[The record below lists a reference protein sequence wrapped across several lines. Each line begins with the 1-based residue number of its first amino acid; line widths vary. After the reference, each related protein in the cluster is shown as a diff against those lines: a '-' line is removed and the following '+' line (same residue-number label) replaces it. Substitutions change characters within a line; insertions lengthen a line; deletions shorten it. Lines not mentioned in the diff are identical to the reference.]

1 MKIKLPAE
9 FEQIMKCFIASVP
22 FYMSVSLWSIS
33 YNFISLPVGQII
45 LVNFSPVTYPI
56 TTAASLP
63 LNPSCN
69 NG

>member
-9 FEQIMKCFIASVP
+9 FEQIMKCFIRSKCAFPHVGQ
-22 FYMSVSLWSIS
+22 FMEH
-33 YNFISLPVGQII
+33 YNFISAGWPNY

-63 LNPSCN
+63 LTPSCN